1 MGLASLKC
9 HDAGTLCVPSGLF
22 VFCPA
27 NRAFGRNPMAVQGGS
42 AYSSIIAGQTATPLN
57 LKENIMNIAK
67 NMEAIFVAIIA
78 IAAATSLATAAVPK
92 FRAAPAASVTFVASA
107 DQATMHTVYVSAKRL
122 SAEEKAAL

>member
-1 MGLASLKC
+1 
-9 HDAGTLCVPSGLF
+9 
-22 VFCPA
+22 
-27 NRAFGRNPMAVQGGS
+27 
-42 AYSSIIAGQTATPLN
+42 
-57 LKENIMNIAK
+57 MNIAK

-92 FRAAPAASVTFVASA
+92 FRAAPAASPALAASA

>member
-1 MGLASLKC
+1 
-9 HDAGTLCVPSGLF
+9 
-22 VFCPA
+22 
-27 NRAFGRNPMAVQGGS
+27 
-42 AYSSIIAGQTATPLN
+42 
-57 LKENIMNIAK
+57 MNIAK